1 MQYLLYDLRMFE
13 TVGTKLL
20 ETYRKMSPL
29 GAEYLKVWGFEFVQH
44 GISVGARIA
53 NVEMI
58 CISPSLYPYFYILKA
73 KYYSR
78 FSNVLYIF
86 IKTV

>member
-1 MQYLLYDLRMFE
+1 
-13 TVGTKLL
+13 
-20 ETYRKMSPL
+20 
-29 GAEYLKVWGFEFVQH
+29 VQH
-44 GISVGARIA
+44 GISVGARTA
-53 NVEMI
+53 NTEMI
-58 CISPSLYPYFYILKA
+58 CIWSSLYPDFYILEV